1 MFGRRNDVLGV
12 ATCDCKANSLSEPGA
27 FPDVSSLGGHP
38 SPELLQERSRRVSQ
52 NSTCFH
58 SDRLKDVTICQ
69 VVIFLHLVRLSGV
82 CSMCRLQSSMID
94 VTCSEGVAAC
104 SVPHE
109 RFAVL
114 ERDNRH
120 PVRTPAIPSVQ
131 AWWLQ
136 VGRDA
141 RGCEGPLDDII
152 ESSVARQPA
161 GTVPARQWVVA

>member
-1 MFGRRNDVLGV
+1 
-12 ATCDCKANSLSEPGA
+12 
-27 FPDVSSLGGHP
+27 
-38 SPELLQERSRRVSQ
+38 
-52 NSTCFH
+52 
-58 SDRLKDVTICQ
+58 
-69 VVIFLHLVRLSGV
+69 
-82 CSMCRLQSSMID
+82 MID

-141 RGCEGPLDDII
+141 RGCEGPLDDIMAARHHRPGHF
-152 ESSVARQPA
+152 STDAPASVST
-161 GTVPARQWVVA
+161 GHGGD